1 MKPMSLTILV
11 YQTASRKKPYEKW
24 LDGIKD
30 SSTRF
35 RILARVRQM
44 SVGGLDA
51 LILVRAIASTS
62 AWIAMAR
69 LSYC

>member
-11 YQTASRKKPYEKW
+11 YQTASGKKPYEKW
-24 LDGIKD
+24 LNGIKD

-44 SVGGLDA
+44 SVGGLGD
-51 LILVRAIASTS
+51 VKSVGGGVNE
-62 AWIAMAR
+62 AR
-69 LSYC
+69 LDFGPGYRI